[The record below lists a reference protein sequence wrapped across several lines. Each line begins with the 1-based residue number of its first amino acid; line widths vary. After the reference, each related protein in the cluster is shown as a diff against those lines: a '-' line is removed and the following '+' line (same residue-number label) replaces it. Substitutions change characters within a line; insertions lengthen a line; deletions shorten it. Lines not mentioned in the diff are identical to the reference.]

1 MNTRMQSASTK
12 TAAKLRAAKEPA
24 RPPRTTDVGEL
35 FLFEL
40 AARRA
45 RLQELLR
52 MVRMEVAREMESCTG
67 NRRVRCRRIPN
78 MRVRSEGRQDAL
90 PRARAN

>member
-12 TAAKLRAAKEPA
+12 TAAKPRAAK
-24 RPPRTTDVGEL
+24 PRTTDVGEL

-52 MVRMEVAREMESCTG
+52 MVRLEVAREMESSSG
-67 NRRVRCRRIPN
+67 SRRPVCRRISN
-78 MRVRSEGRQDAL
+78 MRVRSQGSHTL
-90 PRARAN
+90 PRVHAN